1 MPTSVFFSWQSDR
14 LGKDCRNFIEDALK
28 AAIKN
33 LAQDIEL
40 QRAVR
45 DDLTFDKD
53 TMDEPGFVKVFET
66 ILEKIERATVFV
78 PDLTFVA
85 ARPKGEPTP
94 NPNVLIEYG
103 YALKSFGERGERRIM
118 PVMNVAYGAPT
129 RETMPF
135 DLIEHRNAITYNLP
149 EKADADTRKAQQ
161 KELTKKFENALRAF
175 FASDFY
181 KSSLPKPAPVTFR
194 EPLQGRARFRQ
205 AGKPIGVA
213 RPIIAQFT
221 GQEGNQMYLEDGPA
235 MWLRVGPQK
244 PLEPLMKITELEKR
258 ITVLAVLPLCQGG
271 NFLTLVWSADGC
283 GFVGPFGKDDPSPT
297 VAYMFTDGEIWA
309 ISTLFLRYRPELI
322 LLEEQRYA
330 ESLKQCAAHL
340 NTIGIPGPYRWV
352 AGAEGI
358 ENRYLPHRQ
367 GLVLGP
373 GPCAVDIVEEPETFN
388 VGDDPARALEPF
400 FAEIFDKC
408 GAQRATRSV
417 G

>member
-14 LGKDCRNFIEDALK
+14 LEKDCRYFIEDALK
-28 AAIKN
+28 TAIET

-45 DDLTFDKD
+45 EDLTFDKD
-53 TMDEPGFVKVFET
+53 TKDEPGFVKIFET
-66 ILEKIERATVFV
+66 ILAKIERATVFV
-78 PDLTFVA
+78 PDFTFVA
-85 ARPKGEPTP
+85 TRPKREPTP

-118 PVMNVAYGAPT
+118 PVMNIAYGAPT

-161 KELTKKFENALRAF
+161 KELIKKFENALKAF

-213 RPIIAQFT
+213 RAIMAQYT
-221 GQEGNQMYLEDGPA
+221 GQEGNQIYLEDGPA
-235 MWLRVGPQK
+235 IWLRVGPQK
-244 PLEPLMKITELEKR
+244 PLEPLMKVTEIEDR
-258 ITVLAVLPLCQGG
+258 VTALAVLPLCEASD
-271 NFLTLVWSADGC
+271 FPTLVWNADGC
-283 GFVGPFGKDDPSPT
+283 GFVRPVGDDPSPT

-309 ISTLFLRYRPELI
+309 ISTLFLHWYPEFI
-322 LLEEQRYA
+322 LLEEERYA
-330 ESLKQCAAHL
+330 ETLKQCAALL
-340 NTIGIPGPYRWV
+340 NMISIPGPYRWV

-358 ENRYLPHRQ
+358 ENRYLPSRH
-367 GLVLGP
+367 GLVRGP
-373 GPCAVDIVEEPETFN
+373 GPCTVDIVEEPGTFN
-388 VGDDPARALEPF
+388 VGDDPAKALEPF
-400 FAEIFDKC
+400 FAEVFDKC
-408 GAQRATRSV
+408 RARRNVNSV